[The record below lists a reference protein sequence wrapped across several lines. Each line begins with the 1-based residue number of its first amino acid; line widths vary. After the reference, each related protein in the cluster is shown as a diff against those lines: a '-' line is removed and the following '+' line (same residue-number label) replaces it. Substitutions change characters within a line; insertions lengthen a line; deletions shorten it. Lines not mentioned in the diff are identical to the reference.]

1 MYDDRLTLDEISMRY
16 LVKARLKAG
25 QREQLVAAI
34 DNGTLGL
41 GSIAGSEYLHDMAHA
56 RLLEDGMVCWVEVCY
71 CATPLEE
78 ERPYWEE
85 YFELVQIKNAHA
97 REKCKDLNGTEYWA
111 CSTCDC
117 TARLEAAMTSWGD
130 LFITQLRGE

>member
-1 MYDDRLTLDEISMRY
+1 MRY

-25 QREQLVAAI
+25 QRENLLQAI

-41 GSIAGSEYLHDMAHA
+41 GSIAGREYLHDMAHA
-56 RLLEDGMVCWVEVCY
+56 RQLEDGMVCWVEVCY

-117 TARLEAAMTSWGD
+117 TVKLESAMTSWGD
-130 LFITQLRGE
+130 LFITHLRDK

>member
-1 MYDDRLTLDEISMRY
+1 MRY
-16 LVKARLKAG
+16 LVKARLKEG
-25 QREQLVAAI
+25 KRESLLNAI
-34 DNGTLGL
+34 DDQTLGL
-41 GSIAGSEYLHDMAHA
+41 GSVAGGEYLRDMAHA
-56 RLLEDGMVCWVEVCY
+56 RQVTDGLVCWVEVCY

-97 REKCKDLNGTEYWA
+97 RSKCKDLNGTEDWA

-117 TARLEAAMTSWGD
+117 TQRLEETMTSWGG
-130 LFITQLRGE
+130 LFIRQLRDE

>member
-1 MYDDRLTLDEISMRY
+1 MRY

-25 QREQLVAAI
+25 QRESLLAAI

-56 RLLEDGMVCWVEVCY
+56 RQLEDGMVCWVEVCY

-85 YFELVQIKNAHA
+85 YFELVQIKNARA
-97 REKCKDLNGTEYWA
+97 RDKCKDLNGTEYWA

-117 TARLEAAMTSWGD
+117 TARLESAMTSWGD
-130 LFITQLRGE
+130 LFIRQLRDY

>member
-1 MYDDRLTLDEISMRY
+1 MRY
-16 LVKARLKAG
+16 LVKAQLKAG
-25 QREQLVAAI
+25 QRERLIAAI
-34 DNGTLGL
+34 ANGTLGL
-41 GSIAGSEYLHDMAHA
+41 GSIAGDEYLHDMAHA
-56 RLLEDGMVCWVEVCY
+56 RQLEDGTVCWVEVCY
-71 CATPLEE
+71 CMTPLEE

-117 TARLEAAMTSWGD
+117 TVRLETAMTSWGD
-130 LFITQLRGE
+130 LFITQLRDE